1 MRRKS
6 LQGVAII
13 EFALSMMVIVPLL
26 LGTIACGLQLVQS
39 MQTIQLARDSG
50 RMYARRLDFGQPGN
64 QTILASLGA
73 DLGLHIDGTGNAVV
87 ILSTVKYMDSTIC
100 PTGLAAC
107 SNYQQWVFAQRL
119 TIGNASYR
127 TSGLGSPLTSG
138 PGKVTM
144 DSGGN
149 IADADQRNNSND
161 RAYFNALGNPF
172 VDAVDKGV
180 LDNLPSGQIL
190 YVSEA
195 ASKGFT
201 MPPFAT
207 GGMLYAY
214 NVF

>member
-1 MRRKS
+1 M
-6 LQGVAII
+6 LVII
-13 EFALSMMVIVPLL
+13 PLL

-39 MQTIQLARDSG
+39 MQTIQLARDAG

-64 QTILASLGA
+64 QTILANLGA

-87 ILSTVKYMDSTIC
+87 ILSTVKYMDRTIC

-107 SNYQQWVFAQRL
+107 GNYQQWVFAQRL
-119 TIGNASYR
+119 TIGNKNYR
-127 TSGLGSPLTSG
+127 TSGLGSPLTAG

-144 DSGGN
+144 DAAGN

-161 RAYFNALGNPF
+161 RAYFNAVGNPF
-172 VDAVDKGV
+172 VNALDTGV
-180 LDNLPSGQIL
+180 LKDLPSGQIL
-190 YVSEA
+190 YISEA

-201 MPPFAT
+201 MAPYAT
-207 GGMLYAY
+207 GGTLYAY